1 MKSSRNYCNL
11 GALAEQTGWKKR
23 ELIGKLEAKRKVRS
37 AKFHELKVRRQNARA
52 KAMGDKTVAD
62 FNKQLAVYGY

>member
-1 MKSSRNYCNL
+1 MKSSRSYCNL

-37 AKFHELKVRRQNARA
+37 AKFHELKVRRQNART
-52 KAMGDKTVAD
+52 KALGDKTVAD
-62 FNKQLAVYGY
+62 FNKQLAVFGY

>member
-1 MKSSRNYCNL
+1 MKSDRQYCKL

-23 ELIGKLEAKRKVRS
+23 ELVGKLEAKRKVKS

-52 KAMGDKTVAD
+52 QALGDKTVAD
-62 FNKQLAVYGY
+62 FNKQLAVFGY